1 MTDLA
6 AANDAAW
13 SASAKTRMGLLLA
26 LWFALAALIG
36 VTGAVAAGPDTLFR
50 PIALTMVVPVL
61 AFVALYLGSATFR
74 GFVLG
79 RDLRF
84 VTLLQSWRVV
94 GFAFL
99 PLYFFG
105 VLPGLFAW
113 PAGVGDVLVGLGAPW
128 AVFALLRD
136 PAFATSRAF
145 VVWNVPGPRR
155 FHRRRRDRGARLG
168 RDPGPRRR
176 RRDQRADGAV
186 AAHAVPEFPRAAVR
200 HRTSDGAVPGPRAAS
215 RGPRR
220 GTANRLNPRALAPI

>member
-6 AANDAAW
+6 VANDAAW

-145 VVWNVPGPRR
+145 VVWNVLGLADFIVAGATAVLASGAIPG
-155 FHRRRRDRGARLG
+155 L
-168 RDPGPRRR
+168 
-176 RRDQRADGAV
+176 V
-186 AAHAVPEFPRAAVR
+186 AGGVTSAPMELWPLMLFPSFLVPLFAIAHL
-200 HRTSDGAVPGPRAAS
+200 
-215 RGPRR
+215 
-220 GTANRLNPRALAPI
+220 TALFQVRALRRAGRVAERRTG

>member
-1 MTDLA
+1 MTDLTVS
-6 AANDAAW
+6 NDTVW
-13 SASAKTRMGLLLA
+13 STTAKTRIGAVLA
-26 LWFALAALIG
+26 IWFALAALAG
-36 VTGAVAAGPDTLFR
+36 VTGAVAVGPDTLFR

-61 AFVALYLGSATFR
+61 AFVALTLGSTRFR
-74 GFVLG
+74 DFVLS

-113 PAGVGDVLVGLGAPW
+113 PAGVGDVLVGLSAPW

-145 VVWNVPGPRR
+145 VVWNVLGLADFIVAGAAATLASGAIPGLVAGGVTSAPMEVWPLML
-155 FHRRRRDRGARLG
+155 FPSFGVPLFAIAHLTALF
-168 RDPGPRRR
+168 
-176 RRDQRADGAV
+176 QV
-186 AAHAVPEFPRAAVR
+186 AALRRAAAQKESSATV
-200 HRTSDGAVPGPRAAS
+200 
-215 RGPRR
+215 
-220 GTANRLNPRALAPI
+220 